1 MTTEALHILAGWIG
15 VSLGVLTGAVFGLA
29 FHKENWLG
37 GYNSW
42 TRRMLRLGHIS
53 FFGIAFLNFMFA
65 ITTDLQALH
74 GTLIQIGSILFLVG
88 AATMPTACFLS
99 AWKKPLKNLFPV
111 PVASICGALVCV
123 ITSILQSLKNS

>member
-15 VSLGVLTGAVFGLA
+15 VFLGVLTGAVFGLA

-53 FFGIAFLNFMFA
+53 FFGIAFLNFMFS
-65 ITTDLQALH
+65 ITTGLEALH

-99 AWKKPLKNLFPV
+99 AWKKQLKGLFPI

-123 ITSILQSLKNS
+123 ITSILQTLKNP

>member
-15 VSLGVLTGAVFGLA
+15 VFLGVLTGAVFGSA
-29 FHKENWLG
+29 FHKESWLG

-42 TRRMLRLGHIS
+42 PRRMLRLGHIS
-53 FFGIAFLNFMFA
+53 FFGIAFLNFMFS
-65 ITTDLQALH
+65 ITTGLEALH
-74 GTLIQIGSILFLVG
+74 GTLIGIGSILFLVG

-99 AWKKPLKNLFPV
+99 AWKKPLKSLFPI

-123 ITSILQSLKNS
+123 IASILQSLKNI